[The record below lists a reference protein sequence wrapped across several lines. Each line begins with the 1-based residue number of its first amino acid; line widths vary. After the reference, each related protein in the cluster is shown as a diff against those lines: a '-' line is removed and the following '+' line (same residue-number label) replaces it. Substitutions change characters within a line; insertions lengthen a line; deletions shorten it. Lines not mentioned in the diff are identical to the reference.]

1 MSALRNFAEAK
12 PEAANIATANQTFMR
27 DFDTFILMGYS
38 SLGHSRARS
47 CRACKQVYLG
57 LLASSQVRF
66 CFRFTALGFTAPT
79 APPPPVSHTSLMKPS
94 SNAHVVLLT
103 RPRQDGR
110 RTAAR
115 LAIAG
120 YSSIRMPLLG
130 IRHTPQARQLNEDL
144 VWSQRAGIQIFVSRA
159 AVAAACARAAP
170 AVRAARLRLAVGSAT
185 AAALRDR
192 GHACEVAPTGAEDS
206 EGLLG
211 LPSLQSVRGQRI
223 VLWAAPGGRD
233 QLATTL
239 SERGADVRVIFI
251 YRRIPLRPPA
261 RVLQQLQRS
270 PERLVLTATSGALL
284 AELDRVLMKAGLS
297 ELRARPLIV
306 ASPRIAELA
315 RQRGYPQVEVAAGAS
330 NQALLAALDRMASRG
345 LTR

>member
-1 MSALRNFAEAK
+1 MGKAL
-12 PEAANIATANQTFMR
+12 I
-27 DFDTFILMGYS
+27 
-38 SLGHSRARS
+38 
-47 CRACKQVYLG
+47 
-57 LLASSQVRF
+57 
-66 CFRFTALGFTAPT
+66 
-79 APPPPVSHTSLMKPS
+79 
-94 SNAHVVLLT
+94 LLT
-103 RPRQDGR
+103 RPRR
-110 RTAAR
+110 ESR
-115 LAIAG
+115 LATRELHAAG
-120 YSSIRMPLLG
+120 FEVLRAPLQFTRATAPAKALD
-130 IRHTPQARQLNEDL
+130 ADL
-144 VWSQRAGIQIFVSRA
+144 AWAGRAGIQIFVSRA